1 VGWLV
6 VQQVLQPRCQ
16 ALQVLVACGQDA
28 RVDQHF
34 PDVVQGL
41 VLRQVIEQVVGDGV
55 ACPSQAAEQP
65 GRPARAEPAHHSG
78 RVGDRAERLEQGM
91 QLLGDFPA
99 GTGEQD
105 PGAFGQDAA
114 EAAPGCC
121 GSSLPGRTH
130 GRCSPARQPRH
141 TGRRPAFLA
150 RRCRS
155 AAAPPRSLRTRRGGG
170 GHARS
175 SRRRLGR
182 RAIPP
187 GPGGRVRTGSTAGE
201 GGPAAAADRAARG
214 DSLAGPC
221 FPACRADRRH
231 AFVAA
236 VAQVGGGCCGPPGD
250 LAGLP
255 AVPAWPLRS
264 LVARGADRAGIG
276 GPGDGALLAAGRA
289 HAGRAGS
296 AELAASAAVR
306 HPGGRPA
313 SPAAPAAFRHDL
325 LVLVIAGRADP
336 ALGAPGVDPP
346 GPAAAGAC
354 SGAPAGRAGSADPAG
369 GGLAPQVGSDLAA
382 PGQAGAATV

>member
-1 VGWLV
+1 
-6 VQQVLQPRCQ
+6 
-16 ALQVLVACGQDA
+16 
-28 RVDQHF
+28 
-34 PDVVQGL
+34 
-41 VLRQVIEQVVGDGV
+41 
-55 ACPSQAAEQP
+55 
-65 GRPARAEPAHHSG
+65 
-78 RVGDRAERLEQGM
+78 M
-91 QLLGDFPA
+91 
-99 GTGEQD
+99 
-105 PGAFGQDAA
+105 
-114 EAAPGCC
+114 
-121 GSSLPGRTH
+121 GSPV
-130 GRCSPARQPRH
+130 
-141 TGRRPAFLA
+141 LA
-150 RRCRS
+150 RR
-155 AAAPPRSLRTRRGGG
+155 P
-170 GHARS
+170 S
-175 SRRRLGR
+175 SRADRLVPSQLTTVAGLVTVLSASSR
-182 RAIPP
+182 GCSCAETSPP
-187 GPGGRVRTGSTAGE
+187 GPASRIRARSARTQPKQRRGAVDLPSPAALTAGVVQP
-201 GGPAAAADRAARG
+201 GSPGTRAADRPSSLVAADQRPHHPAACALGGVAADMLVAAGADWAGGPFRLDRAVASAPVARPGRAGPAAAADRAARE

-276 GPGDGALLAAGRA
+276 GPGDGALLAPGRA